1 MLWTPHG
8 TQSFL
13 NLLVASTLLTFVALT
28 MALNNQKTLKVR
40 QTQRVNPSAALS
52 HHFYKH
58 PGEPHL

>member
-1 MLWTPHG
+1 MGLS
-8 TQSFL
+8 QSFL
-13 NLLVASTLLTFVALT
+13 NLLVVSTLFNFEGLT
-28 MALNNQKTLKVR
+28 MALIRITLKVR